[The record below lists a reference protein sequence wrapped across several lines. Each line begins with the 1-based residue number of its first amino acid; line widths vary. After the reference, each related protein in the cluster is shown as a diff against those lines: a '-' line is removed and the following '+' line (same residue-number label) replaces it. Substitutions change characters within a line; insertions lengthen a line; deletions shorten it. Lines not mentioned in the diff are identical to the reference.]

1 MNKEIIEA
9 IATKVHWDLIPALES
24 GSSRAILVEIVTKVL
39 EAYEQNHIA
48 TSGKMVD
55 NPKFWWE
62 DAHLRMPKHDERE
75 KIEEWEACY
84 AFLFTQMN
92 KMVADFYALKNAKKM
107 VEGIDYTKS
116 CGNVFEDLGIIPT
129 SANKITFTLPICEDN
144 PVTVRSGSNK
154 IIFHITPA
162 GEFILGEGAVMSEA
176 AKIFADEVNRFI
188 KQPMG
193 DK

>member
-1 MNKEIIEA
+1 LLICLRGVWYEKRKLVWLGLNNRRQRLCLIGNTTNYSTYGGVMNKETIEA
-9 IATKVHWDLIPALES
+9 IATKVYWDLIPALES

-39 EAYEQNHIA
+39 EAYEAKHIRH
-48 TSGKMVD
+48 V
-55 NPKFWWE
+55 P
-62 DAHLRMPKHDERE
+62 
-75 KIEEWEACY
+75 
-84 AFLFTQMN
+84 
-92 KMVADFYALKNAKKM
+92 KM

-129 SANKITFTLPICEDN
+129 SANKITFTLPICEAT

-193 DK
+193 EK